1 MARDDS
7 ASAPAVNRLDVEP
20 ASPYRRTPSNLT
32 AQLAKLSLPDP
43 EAVTA
48 AARDRDR
55 DRDRTTVDATL
66 HGLRF
71 ESPEAV
77 RRAANETD
85 QIDLEAFRH
94 DALGDAISDLD
105 LPDPERMVRANL
117 RADGART
124 PEMVCVDAWLPTCIC
139 A

>member
-1 MARDDS
+1 MAHDDS
-7 ASAPAVNRLDVEP
+7 ASDARLGVESS
-20 ASPYRRTPSNLT
+20 SPYRRTPSNLT

-55 DRDRTTVDATL
+55 DRDRTSVDNKL

-85 QIDLEAFRH
+85 QIDIEAFRM

-105 LPDPERMVRANL
+105 LPDPERIVRANM

-124 PEMVCVDAWLPTCIC
+124 PDVV
-139 A
+139 